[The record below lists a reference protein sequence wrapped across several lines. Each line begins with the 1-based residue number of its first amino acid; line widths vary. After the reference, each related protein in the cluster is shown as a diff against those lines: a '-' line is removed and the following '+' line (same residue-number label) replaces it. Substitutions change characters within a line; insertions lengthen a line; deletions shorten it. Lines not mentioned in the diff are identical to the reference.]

1 MQQRRSNGFLVW
13 EWLLALTLLGSFAL
27 LAVTFIQRQE
37 SQVLQQQ
44 QLRQQAKQEA
54 IQVQRGWLGAGHQLL
69 FELQEG
75 G

>member
-27 LAVTFIQRQE
+27 LALTFVQRQE
-37 SQVLQQQ
+37 AQVLQQQ
-44 QLRQQAKQEA
+44 QLRQQVTQEA
-54 IQVQRGWLGAGHQLL
+54 IHLQRAWLGAGHQLL